1 MSDDDLI
8 TLDETKLVAE
18 GVERRIYVHPNDP
31 TCLIKIPKVKSDDH
45 YKRWTFG
52 DLTKRFF
59 PSTRTRS
66 ITKQHEEYQRLLRE
80 GQQSAASLPV
90 SVFFG
95 FTPTNLGRGEVFERV
110 TNEAG
115 ENAPTRRGVH
125 DQGDFDINEL
135 NAFVAQLYSLA
146 ICVSDLN
153 PANFVYG
160 YRHEKTGA
168 KSAEKTWVLID
179 GYGDRFAIPIRTLNA
194 TTRRYSIDDAFK
206 RSRKL
211 PKLEWNAKERRFQR
225 PTLT

>member
-1 MSDDDLI
+1 MTLDDPI
-8 TLDETKLVAE
+8 TLNKNKLVAE

-31 TCLIKIPKVKSDDH
+31 TRLIKIPKIKSDDH

-66 ITKQHEEYQRLLRE
+66 ITKQHEEYQRQLRE
-80 GQQSAASLPV
+80 SQQSAASLPV
-90 SVFFG
+90 SLFYG
-95 FTPTNLGRGEVFERV
+95 FAPTNLGTGEIFERV
-110 TNEAG
+110 TNDSG
-115 ENAPTRRGVH
+115 ENAPTLRDVH
-125 DQGDFDINEL
+125 DQGDFDINKL
-135 NAFVAQLYSLA
+135 NTFVEHLYSLA

-160 YRHEKTGA
+160 YRHTEAGQ
-168 KSAEKTWVLID
+168 KSPNKSWVLID

-211 PKLEWNAKERRFQR
+211 PNLEWNAKERRFQR